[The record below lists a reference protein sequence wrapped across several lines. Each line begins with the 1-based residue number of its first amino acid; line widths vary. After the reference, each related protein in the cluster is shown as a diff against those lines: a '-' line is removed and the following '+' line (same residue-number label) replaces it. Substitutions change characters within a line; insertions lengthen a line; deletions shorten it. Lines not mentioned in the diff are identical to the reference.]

1 MTRPTAA
8 VLTISDGVSGGT
20 RADGSGDA
28 AQELLAGAGF
38 DVAIREVVPDERAEI
53 ERTLVRLAASHT
65 LVVTTGG
72 TGFGPRD
79 VTPEA
84 TKAVLEREAPG
95 LSELMRAAGLAHTP
109 MAALSRGTAGTIGD
123 ALVINLPG
131 IAEGRTRVARGGAP
145 GAAARDGALGGR
157 DGCPSRHRGCPRG

>member
-1 MTRPTAA
+1 MARPTAA
-8 VLTISDGVSGGT
+8 ILTISDGVSGGT

-53 ERTLVRLAASHT
+53 EGTLVRLAASHT

-95 LSELMRAAGLAHTP
+95 LSEADACGGARTHADGGAVPRDRRHYRRRVGHQPAG
-109 MAALSRGTAGTIGD
+109 
-123 ALVINLPG
+123 V
-131 IAEGRTRVARGGAP
+131 AEGRA
-145 GAAARDGALGGR
+145 
-157 DGCPSRHRGCPRG
+157 